1 MCRRPLSLLVLA
13 LSSFGLAACAD
24 LTGPVSDQGV
34 ANQLQDSGSQA
45 SAQITQGTGIRSSG
59 TSTESTTTDST
70 RTPTSSQITQGT
82 GI

>member
-45 SAQITQGTGIRSSG
+45 SAQITQGTGIRSSY
-59 TSTESTTTDST
+59 SESTTTNST
-70 RTPTSSQITQGT
+70 RTPTRTQITQGT